1 MCCSRCPEKCNTCL
15 GPPGAQ
21 ICTSCLDDWFLNP
34 LDKKC
39 IEICPLGFLE
49 DQAVPGKFLCYC
61 ADGKG
66 GQACNVDC
74 PDNCTHCT
82 LNARAACL
90 ECSAGEAFLPR
101 APHSASPSHDV
112 RMFVRGG
119 GWGLGFVHSAGYL
132 LDQFL
137 GSCVT
142 AQQCESEFE
151 NKRFVSGTECRG
163 APAAPRVLLGTTPV
177 PCGLTPGLLLRR
189 CCRCPRRK

>member
-1 MCCSRCPEKCNTCL
+1 M
-15 GPPGAQ
+15 
-21 ICTSCLDDWFLNP
+21 
-34 LDKKC
+34 
-39 IEICPLGFLE
+39 
-49 DQAVPGKFLCYC
+49 
-61 ADGKG
+61 ADY
-66 GQACNVDC
+66 V
-74 PDNCTHCT
+74 T
-82 LNARAACL
+82 
-90 ECSAGEAFLPR
+90 PR
-101 APHSASPSHDV
+101 ALEIQEIPGIVAEYE
-112 RMFVRGG
+112 RGAR
-119 GWGLGFVHSAGYL
+119 LAREAGFDGVEIHNANGYL